1 MGVFETMITLNCLMQ
16 VLPGSS
22 VLVGAFESM
31 ITLNWASLMI
41 LPLPILARTSI
52 RLIVRFYILLV
63 MIWAVLSWFDHSKGF
78 LRDLY
83 TVLDSLVGPYVNLFK
98 KFIPP
103 IGNVDFSPIVAVIL
117 LEVLLRLLV

>member
-1 MGVFETMITLNCLMQ
+1 MITFDCLMQ

-22 VLVGAFESM
+22 FLMRALESM
-31 ITLNWASLMI
+31 FTLNWASLLI

-52 RLIVRFYILLV
+52 RLIVRFYVLLV
-63 MIWAVLSWFDHSKGF
+63 MIWAILSWFDHSKGF

-83 TVLDSLVGPYVNLFK
+83 TVLDSLVSPYVNLFK